1 MLVLSRKPG
10 EKLLIGSDIVVTVVE
25 VKGNRVRLGVSA
37 PAHVQVLRGELA
49 DTWDESAVQPAF
61 QCSSE
66 GDTAH

>member
-1 MLVLSRKPG
+1 MLVLSRKLG
-10 EKLLIGSDIVVTVVE
+10 EKLLVGSDIVVTVVE

-49 DTWDESAVQPAF
+49 DAWDESAVQPAL
-61 QCSSE
+61 QCISE